1 VQRVLWIG
9 LFGFVGTVTR
19 YWLQGAVQRISGTT
33 FPYGTLAVNV
43 LGSFL
48 VGLLATLM
56 LERFAASPL
65 WRSALLVG
73 FCGGF
78 TTFSALAYESFELA
92 RTGDPARAALNLAAH
107 VALGMAAVWAGYA
120 AATRI

>member
-9 LFGFVGTVTR
+9 VFGFMGTVAR
-19 YWLQGAVQRISGTT
+19 YWLQGAVQRISGVT

-48 VGLLATLM
+48 AGFLATLM
-56 LERFAASPL
+56 IERFAASPL

-78 TTFSALAYESFELA
+78 TTFSAVTYESFELA
-92 RTGDPARAALNLAAH
+92 RTGDPARAALNLAAQ
-107 VALGMAAVWAGYA
+107 VALGMAAVWAGYTV
-120 AATRI
+120 ATRV

>member
-1 VQRVLWIG
+1 M
-9 LFGFVGTVTR
+9 GTIAR

-48 VGLLATLM
+48 VGLMATLM

-65 WRSALLVG
+65 WRSALLIG

-78 TTFSALAYESFELA
+78 TTFSALAYESLELA
-92 RTGDPARAALNLAAH
+92 RTGDPARGALNLAAH
-107 VALGMAAVWAGYA
+107 VVLGMAAVWAGYA

>member
-1 VQRVLWIG
+1 M
-9 LFGFVGTVTR
+9 GTVAR
-19 YWLQGAVQRISGTT
+19 YWLQGAVQRISGVT

-48 VGLLATLM
+48 AGFLATLM
-56 LERFAASPL
+56 IERFAASPL

-78 TTFSALAYESFELA
+78 TTFSAVTYESFELA
-92 RTGDPARAALNLAAH
+92 RMTSTNPKLCGGEVVGDVRRGSEKTIRWANEPKRAKRA
-107 VALGMAAVWAGYA
+107 
-120 AATRI
+120 